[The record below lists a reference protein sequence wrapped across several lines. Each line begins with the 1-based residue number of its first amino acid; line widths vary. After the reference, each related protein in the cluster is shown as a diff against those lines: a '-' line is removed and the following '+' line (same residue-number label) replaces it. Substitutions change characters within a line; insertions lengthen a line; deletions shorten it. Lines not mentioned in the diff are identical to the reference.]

1 MAYTNPNFQNNNT
14 PAINATNL
22 NNLANAVQ
30 NLGVENGGTGK
41 TSITSGAIVK
51 GNGTSAV
58 GEVIGTGALYATTSG
73 SPQFGTLPVSCG
85 GTGVAT
91 LDQLKANLGLANAGF
106 VIQSTAP
113 SVTTVL
119 WIDTTNGTL
128 KYYNGTNWIP
138 VVGVYGQ
145 PTIVGE

>member
-41 TSITSGAIVK
+41 NSITSGAIVT
-51 GNGTSAV
+51 GNGTGAV
-58 GEVIGTGALYATTSG
+58 NELSGTGAVYATQIG

-85 GTGVAT
+85 GTGAVT
-91 LDQLKANLGLANAGF
+91 LDALKTALGLANAGF
-106 VIQSTAP
+106 VVSNTAP
-113 SVTTVL
+113 QVTTVL
-119 WIDTTNGTL
+119 WIDSTNSTM
-128 KYYNGTNWIP
+128 KYYNGTSWVAIR
-138 VVGVYGQ
+138 GVYA
-145 PTIVGE
+145 